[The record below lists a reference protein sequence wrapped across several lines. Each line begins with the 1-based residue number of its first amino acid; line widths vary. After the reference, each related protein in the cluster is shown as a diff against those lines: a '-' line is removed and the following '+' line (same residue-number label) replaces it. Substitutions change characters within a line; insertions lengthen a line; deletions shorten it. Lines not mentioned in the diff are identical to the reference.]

1 MVDDLS
7 GMGDMGLGDM
17 GMGDMGGMGGAGGG
31 EPPSNVLAME
41 ELQWEALC
49 QLLAKVGMVS

>member
-17 GMGDMGGMGGAGGG
+17 GMGDMGGMGGTGGG

-49 QLLAKVGMVS
+49 

>member
-7 GMGDMGLGDM
+7 GVGDMGLGDM
-17 GMGDMGGMGGAGGG
+17 GMGDMGGMGGMGGTGGG

-49 QLLAKVGMVS
+49 